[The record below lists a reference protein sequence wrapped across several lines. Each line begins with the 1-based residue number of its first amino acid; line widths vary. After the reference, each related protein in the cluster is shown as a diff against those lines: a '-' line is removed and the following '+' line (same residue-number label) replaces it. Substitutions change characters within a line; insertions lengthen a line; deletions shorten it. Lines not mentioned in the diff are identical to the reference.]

1 MSFFKSVRFIVSTI
15 IAGALV
21 LIPYTA
27 NFLIGQAQ
35 SILASAGVP
44 EWPTTS
50 YKLTVFILIWLILY
64 AILFLATP
72 KSDT

>member
-1 MSFFKSVRFIVSTI
+1 MSFFKSIRFIVSTI

-35 SILASAGVP
+35 SLVKSIGIQD
-44 EWPTTS
+44 WPLSS
-50 YKLTVFILIWLILY
+50 YKFSLFILIWLLLY
-64 AILFLATP
+64 AILFLITP
-72 KSDT
+72 RSDD